1 MYTWIWIIICPYLKC
16 NGLQVLQLRN
26 WLKGWHEQ
34 FSNTGGNKKQG
45 KKQNDSTSKKAV
57 LLSGTPGIGKTTSA
71 KLVCQELGFLA
82 IEVVT
87 FLIKC
92 IHGKGIMPPYFP
104 LTPMF
109 VLKVNASDSRGKADS
124 KIEKGISGSNS
135 NSIKELVT
143 NEALGTNMNRLVIH
157 YHNK

>member
-1 MYTWIWIIICPYLKC
+1 MDRETPTYKSKGYHREPVTCIITCPHYHILVVNFFHMYTRIWIIICPYLRC

-34 FSNTGGNKKQG
+34 FSNTGGNKKG

-92 IHGKGIMPPYFP
+92 ILGKSFLPPCFSH
-104 LTPMF
+104 F
-109 VLKVNASDSRGKADS
+109 HVCIEGKC
-124 KIEKGISGSNS
+124 
-135 NSIKELVT
+135 
-143 NEALGTNMNRLVIH
+143 
-157 YHNK
+157 